1 MKVILTSDVKNL
13 GVQGDIVE
21 VKPGYARNF
30 LLPRNLAMPA
40 TEGNMKV
47 LAERRKQQEIID
59 AKNRKAAEELAKKL
73 KKVSITVSVLAGED
87 EKLFGSVTS
96 REIARLLSEQGIEV
110 DRKQIVLDEPIRT
123 LGVFSVPIKLHRDVE
138 TAVRV
143 WVVKEQSG

>member
-143 WVVKEQSG
+143 WVVKEQSA